1 MAFFFDYITDWLIGF
16 GKFVL
21 TTQFY
26 CFKEDV
32 CNFESARV
40 LKK

>member
-21 TTQFY
+21 RADFW
-26 CFKEDV
+26 V
-32 CNFESARV
+32 SFEKNSG
-40 LKK
+40 

>member
-21 TTQFY
+21 MTQFSG
-26 CFKEDV
+26 FKEDV
-32 CNFESARV
+32 CNFESARI